1 MARVAG
7 HGQQN
12 GVKVGVL
19 TCDVSASVG
28 LILGGSQS
36 AICVFQGPHGAEN
49 YKGKI
54 VEVGLD
60 IGVTGAAVMS
70 WVVFAPGKLSRGALE
85 GIYAG
90 ATADAAFAVG
100 LGANVLVGGSQN
112 TVALQP
118 LSVDAQVGVNIAAG
132 SRQVHARLRGLTLI
146 RRRLQP
152 RVEVCAA
159 LE

>member
-1 MARVAG
+1 MKKFAAASILALAMTAMPAMA
-7 HGQQN
+7 QN

-36 AICVFQGPHGAEN
+36 ASCVFQGAHGAEN

-85 GIYAG
+85 GTYGG
-90 ATADAAFAVG
+90 ATAEAAIAVG

-112 TVALQP
+112 SVALQP
-118 LSVDAQVGVNIAAG
+118 LSVEAQVGVNIAAG
-132 SRQVHARLRGLTLI
+132 LAKFTLDY
-146 RRRLQP
+146 
-152 RVEVCAA
+152 VD
-159 LE
+159 